1 MQGIVRIGIS
11 AALGLIVAL
20 AALLVFYGES
30 TFGQSGFIAALLIIT
45 TVVTYAS
52 AFGTNIGVSAI
63 SCSGIQV
70 AKVGYSSAIVALAAA
85 AVVALFLLI
94 ESWSGAF
101 GFIFNTVNFTA
112 KLSENW
118 STASIVGLL
127 FALFWAAL
135 YGQLVA
141 GSMVEMC

>member
-1 MQGIVRIGIS
+1 MQGVVRIGIS

-30 TFGQSGFIAALLIIT
+30 SFGQGGFIAALFVIT
-45 TVVTYAS
+45 TLVSYAA

-63 SCSGIQV
+63 SCSGVQV
-70 AKVGYSSAIVALAAA
+70 AKVGYSSAVVAA
-85 AVVALFLLI
+85 AVAGVIALFLLV

-101 GFIFNTVNFTA
+101 SFIFNTISFPTA
-112 KLSENW
+112 LSANW
-118 STASIVGLL
+118 TTASIVGLL
-127 FALFWAAL
+127 FTLFWAAL

>member
-1 MQGIVRIGIS
+1 MQGLVRIGIS

-30 TFGQSGFIAALLIIT
+30 SFGQGGFIAALLIIT
-45 TVVTYAS
+45 TVATYAA
-52 AFGTNIGVSAI
+52 AFGTNVGISAI

-70 AKVGYSSAIVALAAA
+70 AKVGYSSAVVAAIVAAT
-85 AVVALFLLI
+85 VALFLLI

-101 GFIFNTVNFTA
+101 SFIFNTVSFPAT
-112 KLSENW
+112 LSSNW

-135 YGQLVA
+135 YGQLIA